1 MPVFTLSAK
10 FEEYASE
17 NLALSQDFLDLKP
30 SLYELVLFSKIS
42 ANWFSFFLFPVYVSV
57 KSKGEI
63 AEEK

>member
-30 SLYELVLFSKIS
+30 SLYELVLFSRIS
-42 ANWFSFFLFPVYVSV
+42 ANWFSFFLFPVDVSV

>member
-42 ANWFSFFLFPVYVSV
+42 ANWFSFFLFPVYVRV
-57 KSKGEI
+57 KSKGKI